1 MEFMHGALERD
12 KREGVSQRNES
23 EEGLVVI
30 LRQASTLHYFVCLFV
45 YFTNPGFYLSLF
57 LKQRIIQT
65 SN

>member
-30 LRQASTLHYFVCLFV
+30 LRLSALQASTLHYLRLRCVCLLYKSRILSV
-45 YFTNPGFYLSLF
+45 LIFT
-57 LKQRIIQT
+57 I
-65 SN
+65 